1 VTSISKTSWLE
12 TLFPGYFAMVMA
24 TGITSIDASFLE
36 MPLLAQALFALN
48 AVAWTT
54 LWILNVARIIR
65 YPAAV
70 LADLR
75 NPSRAVTFLTVVAG
89 TCILGNQFAL
99 LTSYAAVARGLWIV
113 GVVFWLF
120 LIYSFF
126 AAATLREPKPS
137 LAEGINGAW
146 LLVVVS
152 TQSISVLGTLIA
164 RGMTRPGAVLFV
176 SLAMFLLGTM
186 LYMLLFV
193 LILYRWLFFD
203 LRAEVMTPPYWIN
216 MGALAITTLA
226 GARLLLVASVWV
238 QLEQFVPII
247 KGVTLTAWVT
257 ASWWIPLLVILGVWR
272 HGIRRIPIVY
282 EPAYWALVFPLG
294 MYTAC
299 TIVLTRASKVPLPE
313 ILPSSFFWI
322 ALAAWTLTF
331 IGMGRGIIRG
341 ES

>member
-1 VTSISKTSWLE
+1 MNNLAKTSWLE

-24 TGITSIDASFLE
+24 TGIISIDASFLE
-36 MPLLAQALFALN
+36 MPLLAQSLFVLN
-48 AVAWTT
+48 IAAWTI

-75 NPSRAVTFLTVVAG
+75 NPSRAVTFLTVIAG

-99 LTSYAAVARGLWIV
+99 LTSHAAVARGLWIA
-113 GVVFWLF
+113 GVILWLF

-126 AAATLREPKPS
+126 TAATLREPKPS
-137 LAEGINGAW
+137 LADGINGAW

-164 RGMTRPGAVLFV
+164 RGTTRPGAVLFV

-186 LYMLLFV
+186 LYLLLFV

-226 GARLLLVASVWV
+226 GARLLLVTGVWV
-238 QLEQFVPII
+238 HLEQFAPVIRGI
-247 KGVTLTAWVT
+247 TLTAWVT

-272 HGIRRIPIVY
+272 HGIRKIPIAY

-299 TIVLTRASKVPLPE
+299 TIVLTKAMTIPLPG
-313 ILPSSFFWI
+313 ILPWTCFWI

-331 IGMGRGIIRG
+331 FGLGRVIIRG
-341 ES
+341 KS